1 MEHRKPPILP
11 TSSSAPSPPP
21 SPRRLPLLGAV
32 AAFANKLTRR
42 PLRAALV
49 GTLALLV
56 LLYNAHTLSTLRRDV
71 GYIFRPIWDS
81 PEPAFNVIKHFPR
94 PRDSAGND
102 EAWCG
107 LHGWS
112 KRATRPVV
120 VDAVPVSTE
129 LDMLEI
135 RWREYAPFVDVLLV
149 VEADM
154 TFSGSPK
161 PLHFAAQ
168 RERFERI
175 AKNAGAKLVYAAV
188 TDFEANLPSGSFKN
202 EARQREAISQLIAAE
217 RASGAIPP
225 GALIIQSD
233 VDEIVS
239 RDTLRLL
246 TTCSGFPAQMHLQV
260 DNYLYSYDQPLND
273 GGYWR
278 PRVVTV
284 PAGGES
290 VPYHHGRGADDL
302 LAAAGW
308 HCSFCFPTLEDMR
321 AKMTG
326 YSHNDRLTSAR
337 LLDEKRLR
345 RRVCEGRD
353 PFGMWAVSSPQPVIL
368 QLSTNT
374 PQEAFTFRDVIAHS
388 GPTRR
393 RNAFLHVPAAL
404 KEEPE
409 RFGYLLDKGCDRPN
423 K

>member
-1 MEHRKPPILP
+1 MDHRKPPILP
-11 TSSSAPSPPP
+11 TTSSSPPP
-21 SPRRLPLLGAV
+21 SPRRIPVLGAV
-32 AAFANKLTRR
+32 AAAANKLTRR

-49 GTLALLV
+49 GTIALLV
-56 LLYNAHTLSTLRRDV
+56 LLYNAHAISTLRRDV
-71 GYIFRPIWDS
+71 GYILRPLWDT

-94 PRDSAGND
+94 AGDDND
-102 EAWCG
+102 EQWCG
-107 LHGWS
+107 AHGW
-112 KRATRPVV
+112 ATRRGGKPVV

-135 RWREYAPFVDVLLV
+135 RWREYAPFVDILLV
-149 VEADM
+149 VESNM
-154 TFSGSPK
+154 TFAGTPK
-161 PLHFAAQ
+161 PLHFAAH
-168 RERFERI
+168 RARFERI
-175 AKNAGAKLVYAAV
+175 AHDAGAKLVYRAV
-188 TDFEANLPSGSFKN
+188 TDFEPNLPSGSFKN
-202 EARQREAISQLIAAE
+202 EACQRQAISDLIAAE
-217 RASGAIPP
+217 RGSGAIPP

-239 RDTLRLL
+239 RDTLQLL
-246 TTCSGFPAQMHLQV
+246 TMCSGFPSQLHLQV

-284 PAGGES
+284 PAGGEG
-290 VPYHHGRGADDL
+290 VDYHHGRGSDDL

-308 HCSFCFPTLEDMR
+308 HCSFCFPTLQDMR

-337 LLDEKRLR
+337 LLDERRLR

-353 PFGMWAVSSPQPVIL
+353 PFGMWA
-368 QLSTNT
+368 
-374 PQEAFTFRDVIAHS
+374 EAFTFRDVIAHS

-393 RNAFLHVPAAL
+393 RNAFLHVPVAL

-409 RFGYLLDKGCDRPN
+409 RFSYLLDKGCERPN